1 MAHLRELG
9 CTDSS
14 PGCDYNDNCEK
25 TDSLTNKWACGRD
38 RAGSWK
44 KYYGRGAKQL
54 SYNFNY
60 GQFSQAMFGEG
71 RLLLD
76 HPDFVA
82 DTWLNLA
89 SATWF
94 YVTPQPPKPSMLHVI
109 DGTWVPNTADRRNG
123 INPGFGATINI
134 INGGIECN
142 KPGGRETKQ
151 SLNRADYYKQ
161 FAWYLYVDYE
171 AEDLGCAHQGKFSQ
185 EGAGALPIYWD
196 KDWATPYA
204 CKLVPYQTAHSA
216 LVRGEYVDCV
226 EEFFSVKIR

>member
-1 MAHLRELG
+1 MTDVVLSFLG
-9 CTDSS
+9 CN
-14 PGCDYNDNCEK
+14 YNDNCVK
-25 TDSLTNKWACGRD
+25 TDSLTKKWACGKD
-38 RAGSWK
+38 RNGDWK
-44 KYYGRGAKQL
+44 KYFGRGAKQL

-94 YVTPQPPKPSMLHVI
+94 YVSPQPPKPSMLHVI

-142 KPGGRETKQ
+142 KPGGETKQ
-151 SLNRADYYKQ
+151 ASNRILKFESMNLAKSVWVWSMSGQDRKHK
-161 FAWYLYVDYE
+161 
-171 AEDLGCAHQGKFSQ
+171 LGHRQ
-185 EGAGALPIYWD
+185 
-196 KDWATPYA
+196 
-204 CKLVPYQTAHSA
+204 
-216 LVRGEYVDCV
+216 
-226 EEFFSVKIR
+226 

>member
-1 MAHLRELG
+1 
-9 CTDSS
+9 
-14 PGCDYNDNCEK
+14 
-25 TDSLTNKWACGRD
+25 
-38 RAGSWK
+38 
-44 KYYGRGAKQL
+44 
-54 SYNFNY
+54 
-60 GQFSQAMFGEG
+60 MFGEG

-151 SLNRADYYKQ
+151 SGNRAEYYKQ

-171 AEDLGCAHQGKFSQ
+171 DEDLGCANQGKFSQ

-196 KDWATPYA
+196 KDWAAPYA

-226 EEFFSVKIR
+226 EEFFNVKIR